1 MQQQKVQENPLLVY
15 DSQAYIMCG
24 FFLTASNFSA
34 AAASGGAKGGHRVIG
49 ISIVA
54 GEIAKQTVS
63 KCM

>member
-1 MQQQKVQENPLLVY
+1 
-15 DSQAYIMCG
+15 MCG